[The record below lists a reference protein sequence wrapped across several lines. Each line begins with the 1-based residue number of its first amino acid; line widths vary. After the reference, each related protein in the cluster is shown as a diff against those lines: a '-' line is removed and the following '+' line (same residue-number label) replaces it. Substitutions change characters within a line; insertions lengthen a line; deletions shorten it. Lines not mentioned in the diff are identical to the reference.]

1 MTATDVRDGVL
12 ERLPDGRRRLRF
24 ERVLS
29 HPVERVWA
37 ALTQPGELGG
47 WWGDAELDLREG
59 GEFVM
64 RWRNTDPEG
73 NHPVMHA
80 TITALDPPSL
90 LELSGDLHGVLRWEL
105 SPSGPDATLLRF
117 SSTLEI
123 PTTTLRAR
131 SPAGTGTST
140 RWPRRSRAALP
151 SSAPSTL
158 AGTRCTSA
166 TRRSSADRPLTGEID
181 RDPVER
187 VDL

>member
-37 ALTQPGELGG
+37 ALTQPGDLGG
-47 WWGDAELDLREG
+47 WWGDAELDLRQG

-80 TITALDPPSL
+80 TITALDPPRL

-105 SPSGPDATLLRF
+105 SPSGADATLLRF

-123 PTTTLRAR
+123 SDDHVA
-131 SPAGTGTST
+131 
-140 RWPRRSRAALP
+140 
-151 SSAPSTL
+151 SAL
-158 AGTRCTSA
+158 AGWHWHLDALAEALQGRPAELGTVDPAWHALHERYQAQLGGPTL
-166 TRRSSADRPLTGEID
+166 DR
-181 RDPVER
+181 
-187 VDL
+187 